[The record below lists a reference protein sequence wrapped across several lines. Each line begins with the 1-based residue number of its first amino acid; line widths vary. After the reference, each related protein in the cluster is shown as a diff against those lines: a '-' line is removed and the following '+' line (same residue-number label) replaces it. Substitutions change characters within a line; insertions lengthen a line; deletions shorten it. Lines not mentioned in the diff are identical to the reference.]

1 MRRTAIVS
9 LLALATLSAG
19 VLAAAGLGAGSAS
32 VPAPTRAPEVAGHA
46 MHTAH
51 AKAAPK
57 LPKVLSDLDA
67 RFRTAAAKA
76 TCKAGATQAKRGR
89 TLRAAALK
97 NARGAKGKTLTAKA
111 AQLRTALAAVNR
123 ARTACLPKKKKQP
136 APGVAAPPAPG
147 TPAPGA
153 PAPVAPAPVAP
164 TPPAGL
170 GTIVTVTT
178 GGTPFSFGAGSYT
191 APAGTVTVR
200 LVNNSDMEHNVGAR
214 ANAAA
219 TPFGTAPSVGPGGT
233 SEITLQLA
241 AGTYQVFCNYE
252 GHDQLGMT
260 APLVIT

>member
-19 VLAAAGLGAGSAS
+19 VLAAAGLGAGTGP
-32 VPAPTRAPEVAGHA
+32 VPAPTPAQEVADHA

-76 TCKAGATQAKRGR
+76 TCTAGATQAKRGR

-123 ARTACLPKKKKQP
+123 ARTACLPKKKQP
-136 APGVAAPPAPG
+136 APGVAVPPAPG
-147 TPAPGA
+147 TPAPVI
-153 PAPVAPAPVAP
+153 PAPVAPGPVTP

-200 LVNNSDMEHNVGAR
+200 LINNSDMEHNVGAR

-219 TPFGTAPSVGPGGT
+219 MPFGTAPSVGPGGT
-233 SEITLQLA
+233 TEITLQLV